1 MVNIIING
9 CNGKMGRAVAECA
22 KNNAGVNILAGV
34 DISATGGC
42 DFPVY
47 DSISKV
53 TGKADAVIDFS
64 NPAALKAVT
73 DYCVNTKT
81 ALVECT
87 TGLSEEQIKLLGDI
101 SAEIPVFFSANMSLG
116 VNLLCELA
124 KKAAKI
130 LGDSFDIEIVEAH
143 HNQKLD
149 APSGTAIMLADF
161 IEEGLNYTPD
171 YEYNRHIKRCKRPE
185 HEIGMHSIR
194 GGTIVGE
201 HEVIFAGNDEILKIS
216 HSARSKALFAAGA
229 VNAALFVSGREPG
242 MYKMKDM
249 LK

>member
-73 DYCVNTKT
+73 DYCVNTK
-81 ALVECT
+81 L
-87 TGLSEEQIKLLGDI
+87 
-101 SAEIPVFFSANMSLG
+101 PW
-116 VNLLCELA
+116 
-124 KKAAKI
+124 
-130 LGDSFDIEIVEAH
+130 
-143 HNQKLD
+143 
-149 APSGTAIMLADF
+149 
-161 IEEGLNYTPD
+161 LNAQPGFPK
-171 YEYNRHIKRCKRPE
+171 NR
-185 HEIGMHSIR
+185 
-194 GGTIVGE
+194 
-201 HEVIFAGNDEILKIS
+201 
-216 HSARSKALFAAGA
+216 
-229 VNAALFVSGREPG
+229 
-242 MYKMKDM
+242 
-249 LK
+249 